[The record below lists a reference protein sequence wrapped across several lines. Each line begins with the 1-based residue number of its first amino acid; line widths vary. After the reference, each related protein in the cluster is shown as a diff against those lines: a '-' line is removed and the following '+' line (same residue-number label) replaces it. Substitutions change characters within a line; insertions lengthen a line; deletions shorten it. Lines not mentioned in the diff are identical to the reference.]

1 MARQYDD
8 FGNYT
13 DNDGQFW
20 VGADGTHDGAYFYD
34 GSWHISPPSSDG
46 GGITYETYTSDGSDG
61 FRPGTILQRGSNGS
75 VTVKYTPPAGSS
87 GGGGSTTINY
97 NTQAANDLG
106 PNRYAFRTSDGTDG
120 MPPGTTYQ
128 IDLLDGSLSNI
139 KFPAAPTANVNPAD
153 RNNDGLDDSTN
164 LALGVFPSSKSP
176 TGYIYSDGTIVT
188 PNGAPTGQGNVY
200 SQDTGGGAPQLVNG
214 KYIWD
219 GTKFV
224 IAPGMESTA
233 SGSSSGGGNTFT
245 GSGMKLS
252 VPSGSSGFNQ
262 SSSSNA
268 LAEIAARGDSEMAIA
283 RLRADLEMQM
293 FQARMAAENDPNNL
307 QNQLR
312 IQQLNM
318 QMQQMQ
324 QAEARQQAEQRR
336 GLIND
341 FRSAVTDTDPSAMH
355 SMLYAQ
361 GVGAGGN
368 IVNRLAAGDNA
379 LSDQALSGAAA
390 LLQQLRV
397 PPSSPMAQWVP
408 QMGGLGGAPS
418 PGGTG
423 QPGLPGA
430 PTGGV
435 PGAPGGTPTVP
446 GLPSS
451 PGLSTDPV
459 AIAREAAMRQDQ
471 AADAERAKFL
481 TENAEGN
488 WTQIPGPGAI
498 PYYKNTVTGHSMPVS
513 EWYSLMEDVRSAQ
526 GTPTRGDE
534 FLNGLNANEA
544 VWYGAVP
551 DAEGSGG
558 LWVDYGGTF
567 RSGSNPIA
575 LKDYGRQLYGDAPV
589 TTTGMYGAPT
599 YTAPDFRSLTTPT
612 VAPTYSLADDQVQQG
627 VDLPNKTTVPMLAM
641 GGLARTAAITGDPQ
655 PGSNRPNPE
664 LTEWTPQ
671 GLRVTPLNRMPP
683 QRAQALMRGLPRH
696 FGGFDPY
703 TTGFN
708 PYGGTGGLV
717 DTISKYSTPTYTQP
731 APVQQPTYTQPAPT
745 QPTPDIYKTSG
756 PSPYASMTGPVQT
769 GTGGTIAPSTA
780 TPTAQTQ
787 APAPVMTGLNT
798 PSGVINTTGLTPE
811 EQALLDEVRQVR
823 ESTPVPD
830 LGGMS
835 PYDVAFNTLTPGS
848 REAYFKGMA
857 AKKGIRPEDFAW
869 EVARNQQMM
878 PGLSRGGMSTGY

>member
-1 MARQYDD
+1 VPDPEQITADRIAREAPTPAPTSSIDD
-8 FGNYT
+8 FI
-13 DNDGQFW
+13 D
-20 VGADGTHDGAYFYD
+20 A
-34 GSWHISPPSSDG
+34 ILG
-46 GGITYETYTSDGSDG
+46 GGSSTS
-61 FRPGTILQRGSNGS
+61 T
-75 VTVKYTPPAGSS
+75 TTTTPKTTSTPRASSSSS
-87 GGGGSTTINY
+87 GGGGSV
-97 NTQAANDLG
+97 AAT
-106 PNRYAFRTSDGTDG
+106 YSDTYTDH
-120 MPPGTTYQ
+120 
-128 IDLLDGSLSNI
+128 DGSLTGVPGTI
-139 KFPAAPTANVNPAD
+139 YQYGPTGQIQIIYRPPAAPAPVRNPAD
-153 RNNDGLDDSTN
+153 QNDDGLDDTTN

-176 TGYIYSDGTIVT
+176 TGYVYSDGRPVY
-188 PNGAPTGQGNVY
+188 PNGALYTGPGLTEEPEPPKTLT
-200 SQDTGGGAPQLVNG
+200 SGGVV
-214 KYIWD
+214 YIWD
-219 GTKFV
+219 GAQGKFV
-224 IAPGMESTA
+224 PAPGIQSAPT
-233 SGSSSGGGNTFT
+233 SSGGGNTFT

-252 VPSGSSGFNQ
+252 VPSGSGGGGSSG
-262 SSSSNA
+262 STRDYIG
-268 LAEIAARGDSEMAIA
+268 EIEARTDSELTIA
-283 RLRADLEMQM
+283 RERAALEKEL
-293 FQARMAAENDPNNL
+293 FFAKLAAENDPNNIA
-307 QNQLR
+307 NQIR
-312 IQQLNM
+312 VQQLNL
-318 QMQQMQ
+318 QMQQF
-324 QAEARQQAEQRR
+324 AASEARAGAQERR
-336 GLIND
+336 ATIND
-341 FRSAVTDTDPSAMH
+341 FRDAFNDTDPSAQH
-355 SMLYAQ
+355 AMLYAQ

-408 QMGGLGGAPS
+408 QMGGLGGAPA

-423 QPGLPGA
+423 TPGLPGA

-435 PGAPGGTPTVP
+435 PGAPTVP
-446 GLPSS
+446 GLPAA
-451 PGLSTDPV
+451 PTGPTDQQV
-459 AIAREAAMRQDQ
+459 AREAAMRQDQ

-498 PYYKNTVTGHSMPVS
+498 PYYKNTVTGHAMPVS
-513 EWYSLMEDVRSAQ
+513 EWYALMEDVRSAQ

-551 DAEGSGG
+551 DAEGQGG

-683 QRAQALMRGLPRH
+683 QRARALMRGLPRH

-731 APVQQPTYTQPAPT
+731 APVQQPTYTRPATGSAPATFGPTQPAPV
-745 QPTPDIYKTSG
+745 QPATPSAPTSG
-756 PSPYASMTGPVQT
+756 VSIPAPYDPN
-769 GTGGTIAPSTA
+769 GGM
-780 TPTAQTQ
+780 Q
-787 APAPVMTGLNT
+787 APPSVPGPMNDSQQPVMTGLNT

-848 REAYFKGMA
+848 RDAFFKGMA
-857 AKKGIRPEDFAW
+857 AKKGIRPEDFQW